1 MSNNWKDDF
10 EAQLIKDG
18 AIEKLAAFRDTLEKL
33 KGDEIA
39 QAMFVLDAYAVY
51 RNIPNR
57 SEPER
62 WSKYVETGEWEGW
75 VRIPPTPP
83 RHKISFYNGIPT
95 F

>member
-1 MSNNWKDDF
+1 MESLRDTF
-10 EAQLIKDG
+10 EEQLIKDG

-39 QAMFVLDAYAVY
+39 QAMFISDAYSVHN
-51 RNIPNR
+51 NIPNR

-62 WSKYVETGEWEGW
+62 WSRYVATGEWEGW
-75 VRIPPTPP
+75 KPIPPSPP

-95 F
+95 Y